1 MSPKVGDMID
11 SNSSHMRLIR
21 LSHDL
26 RALWG
31 LVGVTMKVLEVLK
44 SPWIIGVRSDGPDE
58 ATNTIYLPEI
68 LIFGGTTDRHEIA
81 SLLDVIYKG

>member
-1 MSPKVGDMID
+1 
-11 SNSSHMRLIR
+11 
-21 LSHDL
+21 
-26 RALWG
+26 
-31 LVGVTMKVLEVLK
+31 MKVLEVLK